1 MGNSELGTS
10 VDSYNE
16 FNVGVVIWVVFAE
29 VTANMNRAVDA
40 LKGWLEALDNTDSNW
55 LKEVINKK

>member
-16 FNVGVVIWVVFAE
+16 FNVGVVIGVVFAE

-40 LKGWLEALDNTDSNW
+40 LKEWSEALDNTDSNW